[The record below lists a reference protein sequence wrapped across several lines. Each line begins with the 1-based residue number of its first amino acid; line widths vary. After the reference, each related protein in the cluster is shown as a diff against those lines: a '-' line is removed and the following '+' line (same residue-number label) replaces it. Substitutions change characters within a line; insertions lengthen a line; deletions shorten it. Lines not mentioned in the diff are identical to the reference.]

1 MFLICM
7 RLSAFPFL
15 FSVALRAL
23 DILSDE
29 VLVEL
34 SAAYKRMVS
43 HPTLRNILI
52 CILLSMTYMF

>member
-1 MFLICM
+1 M

-43 HPTLRNILI
+43 HPALRNILI